1 MEALVSILLIFFSLD
16 ITVSLVCFIV
26 QALQL
31 GQDVC
36 SPYEPRSQRCQMCL
50 RSDSLHKV
58 IERLANPGVRRIVI
72 VEAGSKRLEGIV
84 SLSDIFKFFLS

>member
-1 MEALVSILLIFFSLD
+1 
-16 ITVSLVCFIV
+16 
-26 QALQL
+26 ALQL
-31 GQDVC
+31 GQDA
-36 SPYEPRSQRCQMCL
+36 YELRSQRCQMCL